1 MNFEQGYRL
10 TRQAWINGVTAFYPG
25 TPKPSYIT
33 PWDGMAEWEKEAVKR
48 LFERVR
54 DIILPGLKNGIQIPH
69 EYGGYLVCSIWNVLM
84 FELLRDPKPSYVKHF
99 NLLDEWQQKTDMKM
113 FEAIESAVLQEIS
126 AQARIS

>member
-1 MNFEQGYRL
+1 MDFEQGYRL
-10 TRQAWINGVTAFYPG
+10 TRLAWINGVTAFYPG

-33 PWDGMAEWEKEAVKR
+33 PWDEMAEWEKEAVKK

-54 DIILPGLKNGIQIPH
+54 DIILPGLKNGIQISH

-84 FELLRDPKPSYVKHF
+84 FELLDDPKPSYVKHF

-126 AQARIS
+126 AQARVS